1 MTAVKTALVIGGGI
15 AGPVTALALRKAGIE
30 ATVYEAYETTADG
43 VGGQLTIAPNGLAA
57 LDVVGAGDAVRA
69 VGLPMN
75 RTIMTDGKGKRM
87 GEFPGL
93 TGLPPSRALW
103 RPDLYRALHDHALAQ
118 GVPTEYGKRLVGVD
132 ESPTGVTA
140 RFADGTTATGDV
152 LVGADGIRST
162 VRTLIDPKAPDPDH
176 VPLLNFGGAADVAVP
191 LASDA
196 AYFSFGKKAFLG
208 YWSQPDGTTA
218 WFGNVPHKEP
228 MSIAQ
233 ARRTPAAE
241 WLKRLREVFA
251 DDAPGRELLQR
262 TSVEQ
267 LVVLGSLEIMPKVPH
282 WYRDRMVL
290 VGDSVHAPSSS
301 SGQGASLAMESA
313 IQLARCLRDL
323 PDVAGAFAAYEG
335 LRRERVEKVAWR
347 ASKTNNSKALGPV
360 AIAMMGLMMPLA
372 MRTFLNPEK
381 TLGAEQRYRIDWQAP
396 VTADASRA
404 AGNRS

>member
-30 ATVYEAYETTADG
+30 ATVYEAYAITADG

-69 VGLPMN
+69 IGLPMN

-103 RPDLYRALHDHALAQ
+103 RPDLYRVLHDHALAQ
-118 GVPTEYGKRLVGVD
+118 GVPIEYGKRLVGVE
-132 ESPTGVTA
+132 ESPTGITA

-162 VRTLIDPKAPDPDH
+162 VRDLIDPAAPAPDH
-176 VPLLNFGGAADVAVP
+176 VPLLNFGAAADIAVP
-191 LASDA
+191 SVSDA

-233 ARRTPAAE
+233 ARQTPA
-241 WLKRLREVFA
+241 
-251 DDAPGRELLQR
+251 
-262 TSVEQ
+262 
-267 LVVLGSLEIMPKVPH
+267 
-282 WYRDRMVL
+282 
-290 VGDSVHAPSSS
+290 
-301 SGQGASLAMESA
+301 
-313 IQLARCLRDL
+313 
-323 PDVAGAFAAYEG
+323 
-335 LRRERVEKVAWR
+335 
-347 ASKTNNSKALGPV
+347 
-360 AIAMMGLMMPLA
+360 
-372 MRTFLNPEK
+372 
-381 TLGAEQRYRIDWQAP
+381 
-396 VTADASRA
+396 
-404 AGNRS
+404 